1 MNTFF
6 DNIVYKGVP
15 FDIVQPNDCPEGLEN
30 PTLRLHTYGDD
41 SVVVNYTLSGDM
53 VTIHIGA
60 TDLDVLDDGVIYYEW
75 ANSESAITCNNTVYT
90 LKTPEGYDPISIE
103 DIYESGY
110 TSGHTAGM
118 EDQKDLMVEAD
129 IVENGTYTRPD
140 GYSTVNVNVGTSG
153 SVVFTSQSIFDYRN
167 TFYTSGTPWSALTV
181 DAQQFGDEQYSGGY
195 NYALNNIDV
204 ESVQLSVS
212 ANGEYD
218 AVIGPGGAGYIKKV
232 IVDVPS
238 SGVSTPYF
246 GKVAYFDE
254 RNVYGE
260 RFNNAF
266 RSNISNFNSVG
277 DYIKIG
283 FGINCEEGFWFTET
297 DGSLLGWLVQ
307 GSYDQVS
314 GGTIYISNAGNIAS
328 LSYDINDELFFT
340 LTITGVTENTRDAI
354 ATLTNKT
361 KGISTSL
368 SGITHS
374 NYNNL
379 GLAIGSDEEDFDTYI
394 SYWSLYSYE
403 IKTSQNHHLILPRS
417 DMKFWDVINDTE
429 VDVTTAYTI
438 FTEFTIDDDGH
449 IGEVSTPYF
458 MPKYPWEIV

>member
-41 SVVVNYTLSGDM
+41 SIVVNYTLSGDM

-60 TDLDVLDDGVIYYEW
+60 TDLDMLDDGVIYYEW

-129 IVENGTYTRPD
+129 IIENGTYTRPD

-153 SVVFTSQSIFDYRN
+153 SVIFEPQGIFDYRN
-167 TFYTSGTPWSALTV
+167 TYYASGTPWSALTV
-181 DAQQFGDEQYSGGY
+181 DAQHFGDEQYTGGY

-246 GKVAYFDE
+246 GKVADFT
-254 RNVYGE
+254 NVG
-260 RFNNAF
+260 F
-266 RSNISNFNSVG
+266 
-277 DYIKIG
+277 YI
-283 FGINCEEGFWFTET
+283 T
-297 DGSLLGWLVQ
+297 DFPATYGSLLEVEFMPTINSGESWAWHEIHV
-307 GSYDQVS
+307 GNTTASTDSYSVMYYIDTAYT
-314 GGTIYISNAGNIAS
+314 GTITAEGRPLYNCYFHNTVCKFFLNPINY
-328 LSYDINDELFFT
+328 SYTAIGGGGYMKDSDGVFYP
-340 LTITGVTENTRDAI
+340 LTIVNPQIPSSSVYDYSTICFFLHVNSINRKRYIKSIKITDSNGVV
-354 ATLTNKT
+354 T
-361 KGISTSL
+361 K
-368 SGITHS
+368 
-374 NYNNL
+374 
-379 GLAIGSDEEDFDTYI
+379 
-394 SYWSLYSYE
+394 
-403 IKTSQNHHLILPRS
+403 LIMPRS
-417 DMKFWDVINDTE
+417 DGKMWDVIANQESD
-429 VDVTTAYTI
+429 
-438 FTEFTIDDDGH
+438 IDWIKSDGTH
-449 IGEVSTPYF
+449 
-458 MPKYPWEIV
+458 PKTFNTLYEWEIV